1 MHPKD
6 VAGVYNEISAVLK
19 DFSEHIGHRNQKKD
33 DYHLNKH
40 AMHLVRLYLMCFDI
54 LEKHEIVTYRED
66 DLELLLKIKDGYYQ
80 QEDGNYRPEF
90 YQLVDDFER
99 KLKELSKTTT
109 LPDRPDEKAV
119 QDLAM
124 RIKQAILDAA

>member
-1 MHPKD
+1 MATTNKKMTIT
-6 VAGVYNEISAVLK
+6 VLNSINEL
-19 DFSEHIGHRNQKKD
+19 
-33 DYHLNKH
+33 
-40 AMHLVRLYLMCFDI
+40 
-54 LEKHEIVTYRED
+54 T
-66 DLELLLKIKDGYYQ
+66 
-80 QEDGNYRPEF
+80 
-90 YQLVDDFER
+90 